1 MDSDIQIISPEYSP
15 KNPISSNNN
24 KKSKTNYIKII
35 IFSVIVFFCIINFT
49 GALFIIQKISDLEVK
64 FTKIFKETFNNI
76 YYKAFNYNKEFNQI
90 INSKYIEGQKFFFSN
105 FYIFKNLEYE
115 RQIRNAKVDFN
126 NKIYDMYI
134 FKNSDAVSE
143 TIINSK
149 RWEGYCT
156 NKILEVL
163 NYYSSKKNI
172 KNEDMYI
179 LDIGA
184 NVGWYSY
191 YLGKFGYKIISFEPS
206 ERNYYILRK
215 TYCLNQEINITII
228 NKGLYNEEKR
238 CDYYEHVGN
247 KGNGMVICDQKKDI
261 PNYLEKKSEVIL
273 TKLSNYIAF
282 LSTKNLAFI
291 KIDAEGSEESAFLSG
306 IELLTKYHVPFIFL
320 EYCPNNLKLHNVD
333 KKKFLEIFYNNGYKI
348 SLNNFLDKNYTS
360 IDYLASK
367 DDLINIYIIYEK
379 FFE

>member
-1 MDSDIQIISPEYSP
+1 MNSDI
-15 KNPISSNNN
+15 
-24 KKSKTNYIKII
+24 
-35 IFSVIVFFCIINFT
+35 V
-49 GALFIIQKISDLEVK
+49 SD
-64 FTKIFKETFNNI
+64 
-76 YYKAFNYNKEFNQI
+76 
-90 INSKYIEGQKFFFSN
+90 
-105 FYIFKNLEYE
+105 
-115 RQIRNAKVDFN
+115 
-126 NKIYDMYI
+126 
-134 FKNSDAVSE
+134 

-206 ERNYYILRK
+206 ERNYYILRR

-273 TKLSNYIAF
+273 TKLSNYITF

-379 FFE
+379 IFE